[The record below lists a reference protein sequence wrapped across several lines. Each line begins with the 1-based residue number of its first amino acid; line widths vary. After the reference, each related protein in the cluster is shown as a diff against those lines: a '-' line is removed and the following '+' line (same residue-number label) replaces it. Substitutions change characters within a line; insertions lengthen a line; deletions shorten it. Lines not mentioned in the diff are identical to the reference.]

1 MPTFNFQTASKTI
14 NENKVHNSYG
24 VIRKNANVP
33 YGTFSIY
40 GNKQAIYGIKSKT
53 TNKVYIGSTK
63 HIQRRLMKHFN
74 ELFHN
79 RHRAKQ
85 LQEDFNKYGF
95 SDFDIIIYNTDDDIN
110 LLDKEKEIQ
119 ISIGIDNIYN
129 EKISG
134 YWVKEEYKKK
144 LASSSKATHKT
155 KEYREKMSKLK
166 TNKVAQYHFSGKLL
180 KIWNSAIEICET
192 LGYTRSVIL
201 SCCNG
206 NKPHAYGFDWR
217 YVDDN
222 GNIITDG
229 YQKARINN
237 KIKI

>member
-1 MPTFNFQTASKTI
+1 MPTFDFQVTNKTI
-14 NENKVHNSYG
+14 KEPKVNNGYG
-24 VIRKNANVP
+24 VIRKHANVA

-40 GNKQAIYGIKSKT
+40 GNNKAVYGIKSKT
-53 TNKVYIGSTK
+53 TNKVYVGSTK
-63 HIQRRLMKHFN
+63 HLQRRLMKHFN

-79 RHRAKQ
+79 RHVTKR

-95 SDFDIIIYNTDDDIN
+95 SDFDIIVYDNSDDIN
-110 LLDKEKEIQ
+110 LLEKEKEVQ

-155 KEYREKMSKLK
+155 KEYRNKISKLK
-166 TNKVAQYHFSGKLL
+166 TNKVAQYHFGGKLI
-180 KIWNSAIEICET
+180 KIWDSAIKICEE

-201 SCCNG
+201 GCCNG
-206 NKPHAYGFDWR
+206 SKPHAYGFDWR
-217 YVDDN
+217 YVDDD

-229 YQKARINN
+229 YAKAR
-237 KIKI
+237 KK